1 MRRSHQQTFL
11 LLALCTASAVSA
23 APKGGLSV
31 TILTKDGQTIEGQT
45 VQKSVRIEAGG
56 KTREV
61 ALASVL
67 SIHSAQAA
75 SESEKKRIAGGLAA
89 VAGSDRKARDAAEA
103 ELTDI
108 GLPAMSPLLATYKDT
123 DLHEPA
129 PLYRLFARLI
139 PGYADAADRSLDLVR
154 FASGESVR
162 GNLMA
167 IEWKLTPADGK
178 PVNIAANAVRR
189 IAVRRDTI
197 SKTFEVHALRH
208 CTAIA
213 FLDAGVVL
221 SSASS
226 LDAATQGFVRL
237 SFDIDGWASDS
248 DGLKIPGPKYKTN
261 LVDGHPFGALVGRT
275 GPDGAV
281 WIAGSHVSRNDAGTG
296 RLQFSVNDNRH
307 WQNNI
312 GSYRTRLRVTKA
324 YDVGDAQ

>member
-1 MRRSHQQTFL
+1 MRRSHQQLFL
-11 LLALCTASAVSA
+11 LLALCATAWA
-23 APKGGLSV
+23 APKGGLTV
-31 TILTKDGQTIEGQT
+31 TVLTKDGQTIEGQT
-45 VQKSVRIEAGG
+45 AQKSVRIEAGG

-67 SIHSAQAA
+67 SVHSAQPA
-75 SESEKKRIAGGLAA
+75 SESEKKRIADGLAA
-89 VAGSDRKARDAAEA
+89 VAVADRKARDTAEA
-103 ELTDI
+103 ELADI
-108 GLPAMSPLLATYKDT
+108 GLPAISPLLATYKDT

-162 GNLMA
+162 GNLMP
-167 IEWKLTPADGK
+167 IEWNLTAADGK
-178 PVNIAANAVRR
+178 PVSVAANDVRR
-189 IAVRRDTI
+189 IAVRRETI
-197 SKTFEVHALRH
+197 GKTFEVHALRH

-221 SSASS
+221 STASS
-226 LDAATQGFVRL
+226 IDATTQGFVRL
-237 SFDIDGWASDS
+237 SFDIDGWASDP
-248 DGLKIPGPKYKTN
+248 DGLKVPGPKYKSN
-261 LVDGHPFGALVGRT
+261 LFEGHPFGALVGRT
-275 GPDGAV
+275 GPGGAV

-296 RLQFSVNDNRH
+296 RLYFSVNDNRH

-312 GSYRTRLRVTKA
+312 GSYRTRLRVTNA